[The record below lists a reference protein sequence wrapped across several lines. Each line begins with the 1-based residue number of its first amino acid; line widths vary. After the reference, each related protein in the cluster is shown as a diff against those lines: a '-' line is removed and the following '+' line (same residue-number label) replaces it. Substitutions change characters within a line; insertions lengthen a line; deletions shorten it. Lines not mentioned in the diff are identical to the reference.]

1 MKRKIMGDF
10 GGIIHGGDYNPDQWL
25 DRPEILEEDL
35 QLMKKANVNCVS
47 LGIFA
52 WSRLEPE
59 EGRYDF
65 AWLEKII
72 QRLYE
77 NGIYTILATP
87 TGAMPQWL
95 TSKYEEVLQVN
106 EYGVRNYPGKRHNYC
121 PSSPVMREKTWQLDT
136 RLEQQFGS
144 HPGVIG
150 WHISNEI
157 GGNGGDGACHCEH
170 CQTSTLLN
178 VILPLVCVCV

>member
-1 MKRKIMGDF
+1 MGDF

-35 QLMKKANVNCVS
+35 QLMKKADVNCVS

-87 TGAMPQWL
+87 KCA
-95 TSKYEEVLQVN
+95 
-106 EYGVRNYPGKRHNYC
+106 
-121 PSSPVMREKTWQLDT
+121 
-136 RLEQQFGS
+136 
-144 HPGVIG
+144 
-150 WHISNEI
+150 
-157 GGNGGDGACHCEH
+157 
-170 CQTSTLLN
+170 LN
-178 VILPLVCVCV
+178 MIKQKFAANKKENTNV